1 MTRPPIRSKV
11 PTFLALAFA
20 LVAIAFSTPPAA
32 AQNGTYRV
40 EITNLSHQ
48 IISPPI
54 VVSHSWRTR
63 IFASGTPASPEIAA
77 LAEDAVADGL
87 LAALGADPEVF
98 DFAIAD
104 APLMP
109 GASTT
114 LELDFRPHFDR
125 LSAVGMLVT
134 TNDAF
139 FGVTN
144 FLVGRGVQRTTAPA
158 YDAGS
163 EANNELCAFIPGP
176 PCGNPGVRA
185 TAGAEGVITVHNGI
199 HDVGDL
205 ASSEWDWR
213 NPVVRLTIVG
223 R

>member
-1 MTRPPIRSKV
+1 MIRRIPSIV
-11 PTFLALAFA
+11 ALAFTLLA
-20 LVAIAFSTPPAA
+20 LVYVAPPAV
-32 AQNGTYRV
+32 AQNGTYSV
-40 EITNLSHQ
+40 EVTNISHQ

-63 IFASGTPASPEIAA
+63 LFASGTPASPGLAA
-77 LAEDAVADGL
+77 VAEDAVADGL
-87 LAALGADPEVF
+87 LDALAADPEVF
-98 DFAIAD
+98 DFAIAE

-114 LELDFRPHFDR
+114 LELDFRPRFDR

-139 FGVTN
+139 FGVSN
-144 FLVGRGVQRTTAPA
+144 FLVSRGVQRTTAPA
-158 YDAGS
+158 YDAGT
-163 EANNELCAFIPGP
+163 EENNELCEFIPGP

-205 ASSEWDWR
+205 ASSDWDWR
-213 NPVVRLTIVG
+213 NPVARLTIVSP
-223 R
+223 